1 MTFRLDFHQSAEH
14 TAPLLLGGVLRF
26 GQVAVRLTEVEAY
39 VGRKDPASHAYNGPT
54 PRCETMFG
62 PPQRLYVYA
71 SYGIHRA
78 GNLVCHPEG
87 EAGGILLRAGE
98 VIAGRELVRQRR
110 GEKHAEENLARG
122 PGNLG
127 QALGFDLHLDG
138 SRVIQVDDALGVDNP
153 EEGVLYLQ
161 PPAERAEFVAGPR
174 IGISKNVDA
183 PLRFWIPGDRTVSS
197 PRSRPRAI

>member
-14 TAPLLLGGVLRF
+14 TAPLLLGGVLRR

-39 VGRKDPASHAYNGPT
+39 VGRNDPASHAYNGPT

-87 EAGGILLRAGE
+87 EAGGILL
-98 VIAGRELVRQRR
+98 
-110 GEKHAEENLARG
+110 
-122 PGNLG
+122 
-127 QALGFDLHLDG
+127 
-138 SRVIQVDDALGVDNP
+138 VIQVDDALGVADP
-153 EEGVLYLQ
+153 EDGVLYLQ
-161 PPAERAEFVAGPR
+161 PPAERTEFVAGPR
-174 IGISKNVDA
+174 IGISKNVAA

-197 PRSRPRAI
+197 PRGRPRR

>member
-78 GNLVCHPEG
+78 GNLVCRSEEHTSELQSRFDLVCRLLL
-87 EAGGILLRAGE
+87 EKKKSRYNGILMVDLS
-98 VIAGRELVRQRR
+98 RERR
-110 GEKHAEENLARG
+110 
-122 PGNLG
+122 
-127 QALGFDLHLDG
+127 
-138 SRVIQVDDALGVDNP
+138 DD
-153 EEGVLYLQ
+153 
-161 PPAERAEFVAGPR
+161 
-174 IGISKNVDA
+174 
-183 PLRFWIPGDRTVSS
+183 
-197 PRSRPRAI
+197 